1 MWKCSVIWTLCIHL
15 FIYLLIEAFFFPP
28 FLLPTTDRTD
38 DSDAVPHPSLLRCIH
53 DAVGL
58 AFCLPGLSRPLGDHC
73 RTTVPLEKVGV
84 LLFTQLLVLVHLP
97 VHFFLFF
104 FILITSRVIA
114 IHACQY
120 WYWLLYRIWLSL
132 SLLFLLRYY
141 VWRCTKLRWLNTLN
155 KIYANQKSVG
165 MIWKW
170 QPFQREETRLC
181 ECAQGTAV
189 SACVDSTAPL
199 IVITTK
205 TVCAPAPVHGAFS
218 SCSEKLGIHY

>member
-1 MWKCSVIWTLCIHL
+1 MFCYLDVMYSFIHL
-15 FIYLLIEAFFFPP
+15 FTYWSLFLPP
-28 FLLPTTDRTD
+28 LSSANYRSHWWQWRCSPSVSSSLHSWCCWLGLLPSWPQSAAR
-38 DSDAVPHPSLLRCIH
+38 
-53 DAVGL
+53 
-58 AFCLPGLSRPLGDHC
+58 RPLSNHSASGEGGCPLIH
-73 RTTVPLEKVGV
+73 TTFSLSASTST
-84 LLFTQLLVLVHLP
+84 LFY
-97 VHFFLFF
+97 FF
-104 FILITSRVIA
+104 FILITSHVIA